1 MRIVS
6 FGGDSEMVQRM
17 RSDVRLIE
25 SVKVYVFAPSATN
38 ARQYVRVDVI
48 PEQRGIA
55 NSNTEPSEVCPVVHF
70 AETLRFEGHH
80 CIDQT

>member
-1 MRIVS
+1 MNDRVRIVS
-6 FGGDSEMVQRM
+6 VGGDSEMVQRM

-25 SVKVYVFAPSATN
+25 SVNVRVFAPSATN

-55 NSNTEPSEVCPVVHF
+55 NSNTEPSEVCPVMHF
-70 AETLRFEGHH
+70 CGDLAV
-80 CIDQT
+80 